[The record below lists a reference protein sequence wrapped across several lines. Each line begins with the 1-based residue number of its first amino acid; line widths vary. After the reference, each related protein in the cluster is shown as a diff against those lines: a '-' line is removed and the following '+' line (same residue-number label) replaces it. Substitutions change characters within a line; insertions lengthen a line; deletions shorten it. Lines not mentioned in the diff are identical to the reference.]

1 MRNSVNYPQLLEGKR
16 VLVTGAGSGIGASVA
31 QVCAAAGGRICVS
44 DLDPASIDPVIGS
57 LSSANGAHVGVACD
71 VANPASVE
79 SAFDAAMDALGG
91 IDAVVNCAGI
101 WRPRGDGP
109 ITAVEDDTWNKVI
122 AVNLTG
128 TFYVCRAAVARMDK
142 QGRGSIVTIASV
154 VAIVGCEKL
163 NAYSASKGGVL
174 SFSRALAIE
183 CAPKQIRVNC
193 ICPGVIETPMTSKVL
208 AYSKPSVLPLGRLG
222 QPEDIAKTAAF
233 LCSDWSSF
241 MTGTNTVV
249 DGGFSA
255 A

>member
-1 MRNSVNYPQLLEGKR
+1 MNDPQLLVGKR
-16 VLVTGAGSGIGASVA
+16 ILVTGGASGIGAAVAAVCATAGADIAVVDLDLDRAATVVADLPGGSGRHCIARCDVSDAASVREAFA
-31 QVCAAAGGRICVS
+31 QVETR
-44 DLDPASIDPVIGS
+44 
-57 LSSANGAHVGVACD
+57 
-71 VANPASVE
+71 
-79 SAFDAAMDALGG
+79 FDR

-109 ITAVEDDTWNKVI
+109 ITQVDDETWDQVI
-122 AVNLTG
+122 KVNLTG
-128 TFYVCRAAVARMDK
+128 TFYVCRAAVGHMERHGA
-142 QGRGSIVTIASV
+142 GSIVTIASV
-154 VAIVGCEKL
+154 VAITGWDRL

-208 AYSKPSVLPLGRLG
+208 AYSKPTNLPLGRLG
-222 QPEDIAKTAAF
+222 RPEDIAQAAAF

-241 MTGTNTVV
+241 MTASNTVV